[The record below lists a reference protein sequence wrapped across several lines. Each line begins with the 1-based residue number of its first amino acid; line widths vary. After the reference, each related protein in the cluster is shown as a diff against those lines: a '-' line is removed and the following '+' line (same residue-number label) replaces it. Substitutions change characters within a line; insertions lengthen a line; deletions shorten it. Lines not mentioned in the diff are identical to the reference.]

1 MIECSKTSPG
11 GFHLQIRLD
20 QIRQRNWSKKV
31 KFGPLSPTE
40 TLATYLSG
48 LRVPILN
55 FWLQLKCTFII
66 SPQIKLLIDCEKDK
80 NYWYYLTIT
89 YSRSLINISKLITMS
104 NLKQFESR
112 EAVSPSPLDMTDSLR
127 GQSGIGDSKKI
138 ATKDPDRIRILY
150 EARFR
155 QTCWDSKSTMKRKY
169 FYLLEN
175 GYETSNPYGL
185 NCICFKIPGNVCCP
199 GYDSITK
206 TVSCVTAGSN
216 FCH

>member
-11 GFHLQIRLD
+11 GFHLQVRLD

-31 KFGPLSPTE
+31 KFGPLSIPVRI
-40 TLATYLSG
+40 LKGLSFC
-48 LRVPILN
+48 L
-55 FWLQLKCTFII
+55 FWLQLKCTFIK
-66 SPQIKLLIDCEKDK
+66 SPQRYDGDEDK
-80 NYWYYLTIT
+80 NCWCYFTIT
-89 YSRSLINISKLITMS
+89 YSRSLINNREQIIMS

-112 EAVSPSPLDMTDSLR
+112 EAVSPSPLDMTDSLS

-150 EARFR
+150 EAKFR

-206 TVSCVTAGSN
+206 MVGCVTAGSN
-216 FCH
+216 FCL